1 MIRVSAT
8 MLWCNHAGP
17 RMNQA
22 RPPTLCQRILRS
34 LLLCGASMATAS
46 CAYQYGETYAAR
58 TAAGS
63 QGLSAAS
70 EELDACRERLS
81 NSPSTDPRGL
91 DAANIRIASWNVQ
104 KKHGQNW
111 RREYDQLAGEMD
123 IVLMQ
128 EAPLTGVAGSASAAG
143 RHWSFAPGHR
153 VRGGVTG
160 VLTLSSHE
168 PLARCSF
175 IAIEPWLRSP
185 KATSITTFRL
195 AGTGKTLA
203 VVNVHAVNFTVG
215 VDVFHD
221 QFRLIGEALR
231 DHQGP
236 IVLAGDFNTW
246 RGRRLQVVDEVAL
259 SLGLEAVSFEVDHRV
274 RRFGYALDHIYVR
287 DLHTLQTSTT
297 IVNTSDHNPL
307 SATLGMSTVAAP

>member
-1 MIRVSAT
+1 
-8 MLWCNHAGP
+8 MLWSNHPGT

-34 LLLCGASMATAS
+34 LLLCSASVATTS

-58 TAAGS
+58 TAASS
-63 QGLSAAS
+63 QRVSATS

-81 NSPSTDPRGL
+81 SSPSIDSRGF
-91 DAANIRIASWNVQ
+91 DAADLRIATWNVQ
-104 KKHGQNW
+104 KKHGQDW

-128 EAPLTGVAGSASAAG
+128 EAPLTGAASSDFAIG
-143 RHWSFAPGHR
+143 RHWSFAPGHP

-168 PLARCSF
+168 PLARCNF

-195 AGTGKTLA
+195 VGTGKTLA

-221 QFRLIGEALR
+221 QFGLIGAALR
-231 DHQGP
+231 DHEGP

-246 RGRRLQVVDEVAL
+246 RGRRLQVVDEVAR

-287 DLHTLQTSTT
+287 DLHALQTSTT
-297 IVNTSDHNPL
+297 VVNTSDHNPL
-307 SATLGMSTVAAP
+307 SVTLGMSTGVAAP